1 MISNINKDFTRKPI
15 QNRLPSLIYNS
26 HVRGIYFNHWLV
38 ILFFAFA
45 LYLVLPIIDV
55 PLMGLSLS
63 APIFFIVAV
72 ISILKPPQRWF
83 QKYRIWIFLAVAIWM
98 GIFLSAAGNGILSGG
113 TNINTQGILTVIR
126 YAYWLLVFVITTYF
140 ASQGKILQ
148 SVVNVLGWGIM
159 ILALLRWGEVV
170 LYGNLGAWTGTHLM
184 SQNSYGFQFSTFSP
198 FILILMIR
206 QHGWKKGLAAIG
218 YLLLWGAAAING
230 SRGSW
235 ISMAVGLVLCLLILV
250 LTRPSRIVKLLVQL
264 ALLVGILSAA
274 WIAFPNAASVITSR
288 FNTLQALDDEKS
300 YIIRQL
306 MIQKGLRLFAQS
318 PIIGVGAA
326 RFTQSSVPLDI
337 PVVLSYASQDHFDNK
352 SAHNSYIDFLAE
364 SGLVGAIPFA
374 ILLAFLSVMGF
385 RRAYSGS
392 RYGQYTALA
401 IFMSFIQMSTHMW
414 AIASLTNTANW
425 FIYGLIAATIMISKN
440 QADLRKGKLCV

>member
-1 MISNINKDFTRKPI
+1 M
-15 QNRLPSLIYNS
+15 
-26 HVRGIYFNHWLV
+26 
-38 ILFFAFA
+38 LFIIFA
-45 LYLVLPIIDV
+45 LYLVLPIIDI
-55 PLMGLSLS
+55 PLIGLSLS

-72 ISILKPPQRWF
+72 ISILKPPRPWF
-83 QKYRIWIFLAVAIWM
+83 QKYRIWIFLAAAIWM

-148 SVVNVLGWGIM
+148 SVASVLGWGIM
-159 ILALLRWGEVV
+159 ILALLRWGEVII
-170 LYGNLGAWTGTHLM
+170 YGNLGAWTGTHLM

-235 ISMAVGLVLCLLILV
+235 IAMAVGLVVCLLILV
-250 LTRPSRIVKLLVQL
+250 LTRPSRIAKLLVQL

-274 WIAFPNAASVITSR
+274 WIAFPNAASVVTSR

-300 YIIRQL
+300 YMIRQL
-306 MIQKGLRLFAQS
+306 MI
-318 PIIGVGAA
+318 
-326 RFTQSSVPLDI
+326 
-337 PVVLSYASQDHFDNK
+337 
-352 SAHNSYIDFLAE
+352 
-364 SGLVGAIPFA
+364 
-374 ILLAFLSVMGF
+374 
-385 RRAYSGS
+385 
-392 RYGQYTALA
+392 
-401 IFMSFIQMSTHMW
+401 
-414 AIASLTNTANW
+414 
-425 FIYGLIAATIMISKN
+425 
-440 QADLRKGKLCV
+440 